1 MTPSYYEGATLDY
14 LINFDIDNYTDY
26 EFNQLY
32 ELNTDDLTQTLS
44 EGMAKIQLPNVINK
58 IKKEVDLMTA
68 GIEEVFT
75 QYSDQYI
82 RLGGLSNGTSI
93 YVKA

>member
-1 MTPSYYEGATLDY
+1 MTSAYYEGATLDY
-14 LINFDIDNYTDY
+14 LIKFDIDDYTEY
-26 EFNQLY
+26 QFNQVDFL
-32 ELNTDDLTQTLS
+32 EVNDLTQTLS

-58 IKKEVDLMTA
+58 IKKEVGLITN

-75 QYSDQYI
+75 QYSEQYA
-82 RLGGLSNGTSI
+82 RLGGFSDGTSV